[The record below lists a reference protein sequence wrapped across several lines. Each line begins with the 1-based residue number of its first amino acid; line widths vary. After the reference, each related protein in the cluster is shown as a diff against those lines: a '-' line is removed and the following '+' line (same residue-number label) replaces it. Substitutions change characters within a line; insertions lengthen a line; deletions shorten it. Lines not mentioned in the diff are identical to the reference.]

1 MRWMLGP
8 KQREERNEGK
18 KGKAG
23 CNLSALEV
31 RRTRTEEAKGN
42 FDGAAKFKMQD
53 DIQNQQ
59 EKAHGSKALQ
69 KIHIADAINTNVPA
83 LF

>member
-1 MRWMLGP
+1 MLGP
-8 KQREERNEGK
+8 KQKEERNESK

-31 RRTRTEEAKGN
+31 RRMRTEEATGN
-42 FDGAAKFKMQD
+42 FDGAGKCKMQD
-53 DIQNQQ
+53 DIHNQQ
-59 EKAHGSKALQ
+59 DKAHGSNALQ